1 MSSPFLDSVRR
12 VIRTLHYSI
21 RTEQSYVSRIRQYI
35 MYHGKRHPEEMSAIE
50 VGEFL
55 SYLANKRR
63 VAAATQNQA
72 QTSERCRNC
81 SGTRMCLP
89 P

>member
-21 RTEQSYVSRIRQYI
+21 RTEQSYVSWIRQYI
-35 MYHGKRHPEEMSAIE
+35 MYHGKRHPEEMSTVE

-55 SYLANKRR
+55 SYPAS
-63 VAAATQNQA
+63 TF
-72 QTSERCRNC
+72 
-81 SGTRMCLP
+81 
-89 P
+89 